1 MLRIHSTRLFP
12 KDRGATQYRLTG
24 IAKLCDWIVLSDKA
38 DPQTHLIKRHG
49 TRSPRTVFLS
59 FRWQRAALKF
69 FVEQVLP
76 QIDEPFT
83 LISGSEDTTIPNQ
96 IDTRM
101 EMFNAQDRD
110 AVAAILNHPLLKA
123 WIAENLDDAGHPK
136 LHPLPLGM
144 VFNEEPQIR
153 ELITIPSSPQLSERP
168 LKALCG
174 HHIRPGEQWAARR
187 KVSEFASGPWRD
199 WCTRLDAGVSE
210 DEFTRLIE
218 QHAFVLCVEGGG
230 IDPSPKAWL
239 TLLHGAIPI
248 IKRSA
253 LDSAYEH
260 LPVVFVED
268 WSEEALSLTRLKRW
282 RDELVPLFDQSGLRR
297 SVQNRLGLDY
307 WWDYILTRT

>member
-1 MLRIHSTRLFP
+1 M
-12 KDRGATQYRLTG
+12 
-24 IAKLCDWIVLSDKA
+24 
-38 DPQTHLIKRHG
+38 
-49 TRSPRTVFLS
+49 
-59 FRWQRAALKF
+59 
-69 FVEQVLP
+69 
-76 QIDEPFT
+76 
-83 LISGSEDTTIPNQ
+83 
-96 IDTRM
+96 
-101 EMFNAQDRD
+101 
-110 AVAAILNHPLLKA
+110 
-123 WIAENLDDAGHPK
+123 
-136 LHPLPLGM
+136 
-144 VFNEEPQIR
+144 
-153 ELITIPSSPQLSERP
+153 
-168 LKALCG
+168 
-174 HHIRPGEQWAARR
+174 
-187 KVSEFASGPWRD
+187 
-199 WCTRLDAGVSE
+199 SE